1 MTVGSIAPGATGG
14 LVNAGMLSGG
24 LDIGGTGAAP
34 AALPCPRMTTQR
46 QLPAATRLRFTT

>member
-34 AALPCPRMTTQR
+34 AA
-46 QLPAATRLRFTT
+46 TRLRFTT